1 MIKKQDLYYTL
12 SNKIAESILRNDM
25 GCLSKYALIL
35 IKPETLVANKLETV
49 ISLLKEYNFEPVYY
63 KFMKI
68 SGAQVVALW
77 NDSWADVS
85 LERALINQIIFEENY
100 SLVIILKNSSSNYQ
114 FNELSFFDASTYITY
129 LKGDTDKKLRIKGTF
144 RDILKPLNYIINYIH
159 TSDDTKNMIREIGTL
174 FSINEI
180 HTIFH
185 IIKENQ
191 SYNYEIIKKELIELH
206 LNQTHFDFNL
216 SKNAIEN
223 LYKKFCYEIKEKS
236 FNNNLELK
244 ELINSTI
251 NTKIIN
257 YELLCII
264 HENNLLRFDW
274 NHLIVFTTYIK
285 YIDKT

>member
-1 MIKKQDLYYTL
+1 MIKKQNLYYSL
-12 SNKIAESILRNDM
+12 SNKIAKSILRNDM
-25 GCLSKYALIL
+25 ECLSKYALIL
-35 IKPETLVANKLETV
+35 IKPETLVTNKLDTV
-49 ISLLKEYNFEPVYY
+49 FSLLEKYNFEPVYF

-68 SGAQVVALW
+68 SGAQVVSLW
-77 NDSWADVS
+77 NDSWINVS

-100 SLVIILKNSSSNYQ
+100 SLVIILKNSISNYH
-114 FNELSFFDASTYITY
+114 FNELSFYDASTYITY
-129 LKGDTDKKLRIKGTF
+129 LKGSANEKLRIKGTF

-159 TSDDTKNMIREIGTL
+159 TSDDTKSMIREIGVL

-180 HTIFH
+180 HTIFNS
-185 IIKENQ
+185 INENQ
-191 SYNYEIIKKELIELH
+191 SYNYEIIKKELIGLH

-223 LYKKFCYEIKEKS
+223 LYNKFCCEIKEKS
-236 FNNNLELK
+236 FNNNLKLK

-251 NTKIIN
+251 NNKTIN

-264 HENNLLRFDW
+264 YGNNLLKFDW

-285 YIDKT
+285 YKDKT